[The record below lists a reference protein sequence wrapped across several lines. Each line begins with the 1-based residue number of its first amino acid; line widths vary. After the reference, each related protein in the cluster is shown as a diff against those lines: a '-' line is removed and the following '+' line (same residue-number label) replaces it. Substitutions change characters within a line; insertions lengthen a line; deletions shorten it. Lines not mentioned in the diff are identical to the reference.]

1 MYLGIVG
8 CRGVIPLENTK
19 SYHSNWK
26 TLSPRIAKDSAE
38 AFYNRLAV
46 FHSSLNPFRYYL
58 NPLNPLM
65 KSLVQPATAT
75 MGIDLSMKPLG
86 MSLPPPP
93 PLLPFNNLEDRK
105 RGLEEVQGDCNV
117 PEKKLKTAGKRKSSK
132 KLNFDEEKS
141 SPVSGTLIRVLEEGE
156 SIPAVHKGE
165 QLSKENVFIQNYTF
179 FQTGNRAI
187 SWS

>member
-1 MYLGIVG
+1 M
-8 CRGVIPLENTK
+8 
-19 SYHSNWK
+19 
-26 TLSPRIAKDSAE
+26 
-38 AFYNRLAV
+38 
-46 FHSSLNPFRYYL
+46 
-58 NPLNPLM
+58 
-65 KSLVQPATAT
+65 
-75 MGIDLSMKPLG
+75 
-86 MSLPPPP
+86 
-93 PLLPFNNLEDRK
+93 
-105 RGLEEVQGDCNV
+105 QGDCNV

-165 QLSKENVFIQNYTF
+165 PLSKENVFIQNYTF

>member
-1 MYLGIVG
+1 MELKNS
-8 CRGVIPLENTK
+8 LT
-19 SYHSNWK
+19 
-26 TLSPRIAKDSAE
+26 RIAKDSAE
-38 AFYNRLAV
+38 TFYNRLAV

-165 QLSKENVFIQNYTF
+165 Q
-179 FQTGNRAI
+179 
-187 SWS
+187 